1 MSLCIKGKT
10 NYGQAIG
17 ILMMNT
23 VLQRP
28 SGDIGN
34 ATTFPFPVAYKIVKT
49 ANEAPRNANSQIVD
63 AFVEAGLELERECG
77 VRAIT
82 TSCGFC
88 AALQK
93 EVAARLHVPFF
104 SSSLMQAKLV
114 YSFLRHDQIVG
125 ILTYQANRLSE
136 LHFKGAG
143 IEDVPKVVYGMD
155 DTYLGQVFDGKQ
167 ERIDS
172 DRIRMDMIIRVKQM
186 VSEHP
191 EIGAVILECTNMSPY
206 TKAVQDAVGL
216 PVFDI
221 VSLVKYVYSAVV
233 AENYHGYF

>member
-1 MSLCIKGKT
+1 MQIGGKT

-49 ANEAPRNANSQIVD
+49 ANEAPRDANSQLVD
-63 AFVEAGLELERECG
+63 AFVQAGLELERECG

-88 AALQK
+88 AAFQK

-104 SSSLMQAKLV
+104 SSSLMQVKLV
-114 YSFLRHDQIVG
+114 HSFLRRDQVVG
-125 ILTYQANRLSE
+125 ILTYQANRLGE

-143 IEDVPKVVYGMD
+143 IEHVPKVIYGMD
-155 DTYLGQVFDGKQ
+155 DTYLGQVFDGRQ
-167 ERIDS
+167 ERINA
-172 DRIRMDMIIRVKQM
+172 DRIRRDMVKRAEQM

-191 EIGAVILECTNMSPY
+191 EVGAIVLECTNMSPY

-221 VSLVKYVYSAVV
+221 VSLVKYVYSAVA
-233 AENYHGYF
+233 AEDYRGYF